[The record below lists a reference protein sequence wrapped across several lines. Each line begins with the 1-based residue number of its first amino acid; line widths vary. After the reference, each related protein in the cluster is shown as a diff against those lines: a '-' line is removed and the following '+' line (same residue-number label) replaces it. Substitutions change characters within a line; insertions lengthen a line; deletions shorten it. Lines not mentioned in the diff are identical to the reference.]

1 MFSISLNSCKD
12 NEQTKKMNKFV
23 AELNDLLGYLTS
35 EENASLADAEIR
47 VSDTFRSLAQ
57 TLLEV
62 CVSIEAGKK
71 VSEPV
76 PVRCATA
83 LVPRCVYRKKI
94 FQRFVGNKCASLG
107 ISM

>member
-76 PVRCATA
+76 ACPVCHSPCSPLR
-83 LVPRCVYRKKI
+83 LQKKD
-94 FQRFVGNKCASLG
+94 FSTLCGK
-107 ISM
+107 